1 MFGGAGSQH
10 CCSVANSLHIN
21 SIYVHRYASILSA
34 YGLNKAALERES
46 TQVFIHQLDE
56 KILK

>member
-1 MFGGAGSQH
+1 M
-10 CCSVANSLHIN
+10 ANSLHIN